1 MNHVSK
7 RMPAMSKILVVDD
20 SEVAR
25 MQVVGILEE
34 AGYKVLD
41 APDGEEGIKQAAANS
56 DIKMILSD
64 YNMPDMNGLDMLEII
79 KEKPEHAD
87 TYCGILTTE
96 TSEALKERGKS
107 IGVKFWIVKPIDAK
121 NLLKVAKMIM
131 EKTK

>member
-1 MNHVSK
+1 MNQVSK

-87 TYCGILTTE
+87 TYCVGPKTTDPR
-96 TSEALKERGKS
+96 THT
-107 IGVKFWIVKPIDAK
+107 DH
-121 NLLKVAKMIM
+121 
-131 EKTK
+131 